1 MKNTD
6 KFCSN
11 YDISKFYEIIDK
23 IHFLKNQK
31 IFIIVSCIFFLF
43 LDYTVL
49 YKESKGNQA
58 HGKDILMKTYF
69 SLKGI
74 LNPAVNADSQP
85 RTPRDMLLDD
95 IRKTQ
100 CALEIA
106 YSGFDNVTDPD
117 LIDCYIYEVNSALKR
132 YRFLLQQA
140 AQMQLYEEYH
150 MDSPEFCDT
159 KPLVQQPI
167 A

>member
-1 MKNTD
+1 
-6 KFCSN
+6 
-11 YDISKFYEIIDK
+11 
-23 IHFLKNQK
+23 
-31 IFIIVSCIFFLF
+31 
-43 LDYTVL
+43 
-49 YKESKGNQA
+49 
-58 HGKDILMKTYF
+58 MKTYF

-74 LNPAVNADSQP
+74 LNPQDPTDNPP

-140 AQMQLYEEYH
+140 EQMQLYEEYH
-150 MDSPEFCDT
+150 MDSPDCFDS
-159 KPLVQQPI
+159 KQLVQCQQPVV
-167 A
+167 

>member
-1 MKNTD
+1 
-6 KFCSN
+6 
-11 YDISKFYEIIDK
+11 
-23 IHFLKNQK
+23 
-31 IFIIVSCIFFLF
+31 
-43 LDYTVL
+43 
-49 YKESKGNQA
+49 
-58 HGKDILMKTYF
+58 
-69 SLKGI
+69 
-74 LNPAVNADSQP
+74 
-85 RTPRDMLLDD
+85 MLLDD

-150 MDSPEFCDT
+150 MDSPEFCDA

>member
-1 MKNTD
+1 MR
-6 KFCSN
+6 
-11 YDISKFYEIIDK
+11 
-23 IHFLKNQK
+23 
-31 IFIIVSCIFFLF
+31 
-43 LDYTVL
+43 
-49 YKESKGNQA
+49 
-58 HGKDILMKTYF
+58 KDIPMKTYF

-74 LNPAVNADSQP
+74 LNPVVDTEKQP

-140 AQMQLYEEYH
+140 EQMQLYEEYH
-150 MDSPEFCDT
+150 MDSPECYEN
-159 KPLVQQPI
+159 KSLVEQPI
-167 A
+167 T

>member
-1 MKNTD
+1 
-6 KFCSN
+6 
-11 YDISKFYEIIDK
+11 
-23 IHFLKNQK
+23 
-31 IFIIVSCIFFLF
+31 
-43 LDYTVL
+43 
-49 YKESKGNQA
+49 
-58 HGKDILMKTYF
+58 MKTYI

-74 LNPAVNADSQP
+74 LNPDENTEPQP
-85 RTPRDMLLDD
+85 RTHRDMLLDD

-140 AQMQLYEEYH
+140 EQMQLYEEYH
-150 MDSPEFCDT
+150 MDSPECYDS
-159 KPLVQQPI
+159 KSLVEQPI
-167 A
+167 T

>member
-1 MKNTD
+1 MVKAGACQNTLSGNINTCNFFQN
-6 KFCSN
+6 KMHNFS
-11 YDISKFYEIIDK
+11 
-23 IHFLKNQK
+23 
-31 IFIIVSCIFFLF
+31 FFL
-43 LDYTVL
+43 L
-49 YKESKGNQA
+49 YYRIYNSIR
-58 HGKDILMKTYF
+58 KDIPMKTYF

-74 LNPAVNADSQP
+74 LNPQVPTDNPP

-140 AQMQLYEEYH
+140 EQMQLYEEYH
-150 MDSPEFCDT
+150 MDSPDCFDSE
-159 KPLVQQPI
+159 PLVQFQQPVL
-167 A
+167 

>member
-1 MKNTD
+1 MRAQ
-6 KFCSN
+6 
-11 YDISKFYEIIDK
+11 
-23 IHFLKNQK
+23 LP
-31 IFIIVSCIFFLF
+31 
-43 LDYTVL
+43 
-49 YKESKGNQA
+49 
-58 HGKDILMKTYF
+58 GKDIPMKTYF

-74 LNPAVNADSQP
+74 LNPSLNTDSQP

-140 AQMQLYEEYH
+140 EQMQLYEEYH
-150 MDSPEFCDT
+150 MDTTEYCDA
-159 KPLVQQPI
+159 KSLVQQPI